1 LDILPLSLKKEGG
14 MSDFY
19 QNGIVATFHRL
30 KCSDT
35 KRLENELL
43 EFASNRSITLV
54 LPSLYSE
61 IHGEGLKRIVK
72 ELKDI
77 NYLREIVVTLG
88 PANDDQ
94 FKEIKDFF
102 EQLPQ
107 KVEIIWNS
115 GPRIR
120 ALYDELVDRD
130 LNPGPDGKGRST
142 WMAYGYILAKKE
154 SQVIA
159 LHDCDIITYS
169 RNMLGWLIYP
179 VVSDKLDYEFCKGYY
194 SRITDRMHGRVTR
207 LFVTPLIRALMKVV
221 GGIDI
226 LQYFNSFR
234 YILAGEFSMTT
245 ELARI
250 NRIPADW
257 GLEVGVLAEIYR
269 NCSIQR
275 ICQAELCDNYEH
287 KHQEL
292 SADDKDK
299 GLNRMAIDIAKSIF
313 RTLASE
319 GIVYNYG
326 FFNTLRT
333 AYQRVAEDLITKY
346 RGDAMINGLT
356 YEKHEEEVAVTV
368 FSQAINTAAEIIL
381 DDPLGPP
388 MIPNWSRVFSAI
400 PDFEQKLLEAVTLDN
415 E

>member
-1 LDILPLSLKKEGG
+1 
-14 MSDFY
+14 
-19 QNGIVATFHRL
+19 
-30 KCSDT
+30 
-35 KRLENELL
+35 
-43 EFASNRSITLV
+43 
-54 LPSLYSE
+54 
-61 IHGEGLKRIVK
+61 
-72 ELKDI
+72 
-77 NYLREIVVTLG
+77 
-88 PANDDQ
+88 
-94 FKEIKDFF
+94 
-102 EQLPQ
+102 
-107 KVEIIWNS
+107 
-115 GPRIR
+115 
-120 ALYDELVDRD
+120 
-130 LNPGPDGKGRST
+130 
-142 WMAYGYILAKKE
+142 
-154 SQVIA
+154 
-159 LHDCDIITYS
+159 
-169 RNMLGWLIYP
+169 
-179 VVSDKLDYEFCKGYY
+179 
-194 SRITDRMHGRVTR
+194 
-207 LFVTPLIRALMKVV
+207 
-221 GGIDI
+221 
-226 LQYFNSFR
+226 
-234 YILAGEFSMTT
+234 MTT